1 MDLVALSIFLLA
13 VVVCS
18 VFVFI
23 ISVYGTKEVTFE
35 ENLKA
40 SHESSSKKAKSEAK
54 KKNKKKAEISE
65 PVSPVFLKSWFRF
78 IKYGAGFKSF
88 RSRLKPRLPKNPDRR
103 SKRSKQ
109 P

>member
-65 PVSPVFLKSWFRF
+65 PVSQVFLKNWFRF
-78 IKYGAGFKSF
+78 IKYGAGFKI
-88 RSRLKPRLPKNPDRR
+88 L
-103 SKRSKQ
+103 
-109 P
+109 